1 MTPIQA
7 TSEALQALQP
17 QKLADGGVRLDA
29 EAVRGASFADALGQM
44 VATADAR
51 AKHADALA
59 AAFAE
64 GRSDD
69 VHGTMIAVK
78 EVEIDLRVLSNV
90 RRKVLDAFHELWRM
104 NV

>member
-1 MTPIQA
+1 MMPIESA
-7 TSEALQALQP
+7 TESLALLQP
-17 QKLADGGVRLDA
+17 HKLADGGVRLGDKPA
-29 EAVRGASFADALGQM
+29 GGPSFEDALMSM
-44 VATADAR
+44 VANADAR
-51 AKHADALA
+51 AKQADALA

-78 EVEIDLRVLSNV
+78 EVEIDLRLLSNV
-90 RRKVLDAFHELWRM
+90 RRKVIDAFHELWRM